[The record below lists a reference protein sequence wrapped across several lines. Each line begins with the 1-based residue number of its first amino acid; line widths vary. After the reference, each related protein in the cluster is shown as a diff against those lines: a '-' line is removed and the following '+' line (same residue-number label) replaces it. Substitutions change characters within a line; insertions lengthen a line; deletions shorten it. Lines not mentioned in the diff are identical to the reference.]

1 MNKILQKIF
10 ASIDEPCLQDQ
21 KYKILRSIYK
31 KRSVFEMD
39 ECRGRVRGLGSWG
52 RYGSGVGT
60 AKNE

>member
-31 KRSVFEMD
+31 KRSVFAMD
-39 ECRGRVRGLGSWG
+39 ESRGRVRGSGSWD
-52 RYGSGVGT
+52 RHDSGAGT
-60 AKNE
+60 SKNE